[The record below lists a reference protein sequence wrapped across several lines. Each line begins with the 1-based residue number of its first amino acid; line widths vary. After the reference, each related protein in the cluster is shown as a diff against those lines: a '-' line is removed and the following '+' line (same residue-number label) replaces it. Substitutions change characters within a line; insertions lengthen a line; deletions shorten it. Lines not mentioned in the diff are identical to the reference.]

1 MKFIN
6 TPLSGSYLIDLEIKS
21 DERGFFARYFCEKEF
36 NKNGLN
42 TKWVQINNSLS
53 NKKGTL
59 RGLHFQSEPKSEVK
73 LVRCIQGAIWDV
85 IVDVRKNS
93 NTFGKWFGAEIT
105 SKNRT
110 MMYVP
115 EGFAHGF
122 ITLEPNTEIIYLVS
136 EFYSLEDENTILWND
151 QSIDINWP
159 INPKIIS
166 NKDLNGKK
174 FNQSNIDN

>member
-53 NKKGTL
+53 YEKGTL
-59 RGLHFQSEPKSEVK
+59 RGLHFQNEPKSEVK

-93 NTFGKWFGAEIT
+93 KTFGKWFGAEIT
-105 SKNRT
+105 STNRT

-136 EFYSLEDENTILWND
+136 EFYSLADENTILWND

-159 INPKIIS
+159 IYPKIIS
-166 NKDLNGKK
+166 DKDLNGKK
-174 FNQSNIDN
+174 LDKINF